1 MFTKYLITNFLYLI
15 LFYLPLDSKLLF
27 IESPW
32 ATPCLILNNF
42 MYNCHS
48 RKRNKEYWRCHNYSK
63 KIQEERCRSRCVLE
77 NGKLKAL
84 SGGPHNH
91 PPHTDKIAKMVVR
104 NRMTGQNTGTL
115 LQRVKVERSQLES
128 NSITQRRN
136 ADQYRVAQPQPQRN
150 ETEIITSDIAFIQ
163 K

>member
-1 MFTKYLITNFLYLI
+1 ML
-15 LFYLPLDSKLLF
+15 YLPLDSKLLF

-48 RKRNKEYWRCHNYSK
+48 RKSNKEYWRCHNYSK
-63 KIQEERCRSRCVLE
+63 KLQEERCRSRCVLE
-77 NGKLKAL
+77 NGKLKGL
-84 SGGPHNH
+84 SGGQHNH
-91 PPHTDKIAKMVVR
+91 PPHTDKIAKMIVR

-115 LQRVKVERSQLES
+115 LQRVKLERSNLDGSQRHTQQY
-128 NSITQRRN
+128 ITQAPDDEQEMIN
-136 ADQYRVAQPQPQRN
+136 SQDQLL
-150 ETEIITSDIAFIQ
+150 THSTIMLIQ